1 MNSLAM
7 FDVNLVNRSLR
18 PDRLDLSHTPHHTG
32 THAVCEQ
39 TISFTTHQHAQ
50 TKLKCVKGT
59 TSHTSYSRFTAPQ
72 SYRERG
78 HTDRGEIAG
87 SEFMLSAEGTRYS

>member
-18 PDRLDLSHTPHHTG
+18 PDRLDSHTPHHTG
-32 THAVCEQ
+32 TRAVCEQ
-39 TISFTTHQHAQ
+39 TISFFTTHQHAQ
-50 TKLKCVKGT
+50 TKLT
-59 TSHTSYSRFTAPQ
+59 ARARFTAPQ

-87 SEFMLSAEGTRYS
+87 SEFMLGAEGTRYS